1 MGIANDIAAGIEVE
15 VEADRDQVRS
25 LARAAA
31 AAAGGWSFKGG
42 VVGFQKVSELRAAE
56 RGVTFVVSAPNGN
69 PLLQFRVEDTQGPSG
84 GRLVCVGMGDHL
96 QTQTVNTY
104 GIPMDR
110 KRIAGFGAYDKFLRV
125 FAASLEQL

>member
-1 MGIANDIAAGIEVE
+1 MGIAKDVVAGIDVE
-15 VEADRDQVRS
+15 VDADRDKVRS

-69 PLLQFRVEDTQGPSG
+69 PLLQFRVEDTPGPSG
-84 GRLVCVGMGDHL
+84 GCLVRVGMGDHL
-96 QTQTVNTY
+96 QTRTINAY
-104 GIPMDR
+104 GIPIDR
-110 KRIAGFGAYDKFLRV
+110 SGLLGLALTTSSSAPSPRR
-125 FAASLEQL
+125 